1 MYVKALVLLLLLSVL
16 IGGIKWGVDSIYDAG
31 GDAREDRLVREWQ
44 EEKLALISE
53 RDKLRE
59 AAETLIAKDRIIYR
73 DRIQKVREVVVD
85 CTLPSDLI
93 GLLRESGVFKAG
105 EVRDATNN

>member
-1 MYVKALVLLLLLSVL
+1 MYKALAILLLLSGL
-16 IGGIKWGVDSIYDAG
+16 IGGLWKLYDAG

-44 EEKLALISE
+44 KKELALISE